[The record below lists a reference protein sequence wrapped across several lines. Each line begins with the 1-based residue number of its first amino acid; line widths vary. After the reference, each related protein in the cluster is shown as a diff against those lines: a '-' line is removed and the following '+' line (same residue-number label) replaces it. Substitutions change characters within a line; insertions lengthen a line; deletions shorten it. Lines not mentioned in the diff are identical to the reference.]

1 MPQRHLTYTPHRK
14 SNFDDSKKYTK
25 FFSHFVLISAARIV
39 YAFIYPALSCIESTI
54 LFAFTFFEAMT
65 HALMFNQHT
74 WFVCCRYVFHNFPH
88 TRITSSTKLR
98 GARRRR
104 MLEMEMFYGE
114 KQNSSFRAQRRCHR
128 TPCLRNTYFACKQ
141 TRAVHSD
148 FLLWTF
154 VTFYW
159 MPENDSTRPQRR

>member
-88 TRITSSTKLR
+88 TFGSP
-98 GARRRR
+98 AA
-104 MLEMEMFYGE
+104 
-114 KQNSSFRAQRRCHR
+114 QNCEEPVVDA
-128 TPCLRNTYFACKQ
+128 CLRWKCSMEKNRTLRFE
-141 TRAVHSD
+141 HSAGVTGRLVYGTHILHANKHVQSIPT
-148 FLLWTF
+148 FCYGLL
-154 VTFYW
+154 
-159 MPENDSTRPQRR
+159 